1 MVQAEANN
9 NMSVMNEI
17 NYDYDYDYARANNK
31 GIILLS
37 ESLLIDIIP
46 KIESLTIKLKNID
59 ENENKKI
66 NVSRNERSYFTL
78 MQKKSLN
85 SKAKD
90 ECLSYTC
97 SK

>member
-1 MVQAEANN
+1 MNA
-9 NMSVMNEI
+9 MNEI
-17 NYDYDYDYARANNK
+17 NYNYARTNNK
-31 GIILLS
+31 GIILLP
-37 ESLLIDIIP
+37 ESLRIDTTP

-66 NVSRNERSYFTL
+66 ICSRNDRSYFAL
-78 MQKKSLN
+78 MKKKRLHSH
-85 SKAKD
+85 AQD

>member
-1 MVQAEANN
+1 MAQADEDNN
-9 NMSVMNEI
+9 LSVMNEI
-17 NYDYDYDYARANNK
+17 NYDYARTNNK
-31 GIILLS
+31 GIILLP
-37 ESLLIDIIP
+37 ESLRIDTTP

-66 NVSRNERSYFTL
+66 ISSRNDRSYFAL
-78 MQKKSLN
+78 MKKKRLH
-85 SKAKD
+85 SKSQD

>member
-1 MVQAEANN
+1 MVQADADN
-9 NMSVMNEI
+9 NMNAVNEI
-17 NYDYDYDYARANNK
+17 NYNYARTNNK
-31 GIILLS
+31 GIILLP
-37 ESLLIDIIP
+37 ESLRIDTTP

-66 NVSRNERSYFTL
+66 IFSRNDGSYFTL